1 MTCQHCIKNANRYH
15 MKCNGCAA
23 RHVLMRFY
31 PHGEK
36 PTDYAKK
43 VASRYDLDVKEL
55 WEKVR
60 SLINQKQE
68 K

>member
-1 MTCQHCIKNANRYH
+1 

-31 PHGEK
+31 AQGEK

-55 WEKVR
+55 WEEVR
-60 SLINQKQE
+60 ILINQKKE
-68 K
+68 IKC

>member
-1 MTCQHCIKNANRYH
+1 

-31 PHGEK
+31 QQGEK

-43 VASRYDLDVKEL
+43 VASRYQLDVNEL
-55 WEKVR
+55 WEEVR
-60 SLINQKQE
+60 SLINKAKE
-68 K
+68 S